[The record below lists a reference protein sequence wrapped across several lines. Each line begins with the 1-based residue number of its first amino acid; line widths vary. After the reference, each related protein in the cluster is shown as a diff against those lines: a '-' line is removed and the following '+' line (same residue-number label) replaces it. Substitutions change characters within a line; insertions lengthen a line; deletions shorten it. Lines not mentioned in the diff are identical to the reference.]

1 MGEAAKS
8 ARIGLGNRRFGDR
21 QLETVNRLES
31 APPRTIRHPVRTV
44 FEWNT

>member
-8 ARIGLGNRRFGDR
+8 ARIDSENRRFGDR
-21 QLETVNRLES
+21 QLETVYRLES
-31 APPRTIRHPVRTV
+31 APPRTVRHPVRNV